1 MTSTRRAVSLVT
13 LCIANLRLRSFPN
26 VKDSIVGDCESQAGS
41 VQSKQ
46 PPPSHVAQLGYPASV
61 RCIGSGR
68 GKPGGSSSSH
78 SPAMAA
84 WCVSAKSRASW
95 RVTHGLNQPHEHFA
109 QVPRVMWLTK
119 MRLCSFIGVSRSG
132 GGFGR
137 PVEVVAER
145 VGGLAG
151 RVAHLGAVAA
161 GALDDPRLGKLVGGG
176 EVVGVGDHGRFLS
189 CCLVRTTLLVS
200 RHPVKCPVLNGS

>member
-1 MTSTRRAVSLVT
+1 
-13 LCIANLRLRSFPN
+13 
-26 VKDSIVGDCESQAGS
+26 
-41 VQSKQ
+41 
-46 PPPSHVAQLGYPASV
+46 
-61 RCIGSGR
+61 
-68 GKPGGSSSSH
+68 PGGSSSSH

-84 WCVSAKSRASW
+84 WCVSAKSSASW

-161 GALDDPRLGKLVGGG
+161 GALADPPLGKLVGGG
-176 EVVGVGDHGRFLS
+176 EVMGVGDHGRFLS

-200 RHPVKCPVLNGS
+200 RHPVKCPVLNGSVRYSAAVASAARNLPMQFSFNHRSSAGVIGRMSSPSRRCRSRSVA